1 MFEDVW
7 INNMDAIA
15 SISNQWKVRENKM
28 FSHRAEAH
36 ANEMKEVSSVPKID
50 PLSRKVAEIV
60 TKRELE
66 MLGIA
71 VQAPAAKKPLISS
84 ANILNSKP
92 DLDPLSRG
100 FISKDISPIES
111 PTKDP
116 GSYTKPTNCRHTP
129 EPIFSPSKQEPQTK
143 VILKDLKSPLE
154 EGKMQASDIEIP
166 AKNLTKAD
174 FPSEPGQDIKKT
186 HEDMLN
192 NVEHMKAF
200 REELHRDYP
209 ELGLDNSVGESSFH
223 TNELNELE
231 EACKNLNL
239 DIDLKTPKAHEERK
253 NEMLTVKEV
262 TIEASDVDD
271 KRADF
276 AQDLKKSDIDQLSN
290 VSAYE
295 KKTCVEIKPDKKTP
309 GVGLET
315 NSRTENKSRSCKKTR
330 KSHDIKDVINSSA
343 RGKYDRS
350 ANSGSKFQSVMSV
363 QEAPSKDFLNL
374 QNSYFKASFLHSPQ
388 EPVSVTVPR
397 CHVNLTACKSS
408 PIYQN
413 VRVPK
418 DSRVK
423 CDNGI
428 ALVDSL
434 RRLFLQPA
442 ETVKQN
448 KPKGFYEKN
457 VAWANRKNEKTQRI
471 RESVTEREVQN
482 CTFDP
487 FTSRQSHRKTQK
499 SMDYRMLASKSKSS
513 LDIKDLEL
521 KSHTRTFT
529 EIPSFA
535 LDNLIVYSA
544 LSPADT
550 KVGFNEGCAIERLL
564 EKSKPM
570 VNYRS
575 INFLN

>member
-1 MFEDVW
+1 
-7 INNMDAIA
+7 MDAIA

-36 ANEMKEVSSVPKID
+36 VNEMKEVSSVPKID

-66 MLGIA
+66 MLGIT
-71 VQAPAAKKPLISS
+71 VQAPVTKKPFMASN
-84 ANILNSKP
+84 NILNSKP
-92 DLDPLSRG
+92 DHEPLSRG

-116 GSYTKPTNCRHTP
+116 ASYTKTNKSRHTP
-129 EPIFSPSKQEPQTK
+129 DPIFSTSKQEPQTK
-143 VILKDLKSPLE
+143 VILKDLKPPIE
-154 EGKMQASDIEIP
+154 ESKIQAPNIEIP
-166 AKNLTKAD
+166 AKNLTKATVS
-174 FPSEPGQDIKKT
+174 SEPTQDIKKT

-209 ELGLDNSVGESSFH
+209 ELGLDNSVGGSSFH

-239 DIDLKTPKAHEERK
+239 DIDLKTPKACEEPK

-262 TIEASDVDD
+262 TIEASDIDD
-271 KRADF
+271 KRPDF
-276 AQDLKKSDIDQLSN
+276 AQDIKKSDSDKLSN
-290 VSAYE
+290 ISGYE
-295 KKTCVEIKPDKKTP
+295 KTPCIEIKPEKKSP
-309 GVGLET
+309 GSGPET
-315 NSRTENKSRSCKKTR
+315 NSRAENKSRSCKKSR
-330 KSHDIKDVINSSA
+330 KSNNFKDMANSSA
-343 RGKYDRS
+343 RGKHERS

-397 CHVNLTACKSS
+397 CHVNLAACKSS
-408 PIYQN
+408 PLYQN
-413 VRVPK
+413 VRVAK

-434 RRLFLQPA
+434 RRLFLQPT
-442 ETVKQN
+442 ETIPQN

-457 VAWANRKNEKTQRI
+457 IAWENKKNEKTQRI
-471 RESVTEREVQN
+471 RESVTEREIQN

-499 SMDYRMLASKSKSS
+499 SMDYRMLVSKSRSS
-513 LDIKDLEL
+513 LDIKDPEL

-535 LDNLIVYSA
+535 LENLIVYSA